1 MRISDWSS
9 DVCSSDLEG
18 NYVLEMSSYQLEL
31 TPTLHF
37 RIAAL
42 LNVSADH
49 LDRHGGMHSYAAA
62 KMRIFAHQGEAD
74 VAVLGADDHYARHLL
89 AALQADGR
97 QRAGPISAAGPGPG
111 ARKSVEE
118 GKGVSVR

>member
-49 LDRHGGMHSYAAA
+49 PDRHGGMHAYVAV
-62 KMRIFAHQGEAD
+62 KMRIFAHQGQAD
-74 VAVLGADDHYARHLL
+74 VAVVGADDPYARHLP
-89 AALQADGR
+89 AAL
-97 QRAGPISAAGPGPG
+97 RAGGRPRVVPVSADRPRPGRGWVATGPV
-111 ARKSVEE
+111 AA
-118 GKGVSVR
+118 